1 MVSAT
6 PLSHSS
12 PLPQNGFLTS
22 QYLSRA
28 VPPPPLTADEPDTAT
43 AATMCARA
51 SPLLCFDF
59 RLPAQPDMGR
69 LEVAHGE

>member
-6 PLSHSS
+6 PVSHSS

-28 VPPPPLTADEPDTAT
+28 IPPPSLAAGEPDAAT
-43 AATMCARA
+43 AATTCARA
-51 SPLLCFDF
+51 SPLLCFSF
-59 RLPAQPDMGR
+59 GLPAQPEMGR